1 MKEEKSKTTETAT
14 KAVEE
19 EKSVAVET
27 VEAIEAV
34 EAITKAAEPEKS
46 VATKPEKIE
55 SSTENNNIEPITIK
69 SEAKNENNNFIQIL
83 TLIVAISSL
92 GLGIYNYHHSGNVTN
107 YHYGSDGNSRS
118 FEAGQITDIVEK
130 VSDSVVSIT
139 TESRTQSW
147 IGNTQNSKAA
157 GTGFIIS
164 KDGYIMTNK
173 HVVEGAKTVNVTL
186 NDGKTYQNVEIIG
199 TDPLNDSA
207 ILKVKDPENFKPVTL
222 GDSKTIRS
230 GQSVVVIGN
239 ALGEYSNSV
248 TSGIISGTGRELI
261 ASDSTG
267 SAYEKLSDMIQTDA
281 AINGGNSGGP
291 IVNAAGE
298 VIGIATAY
306 ASSSQTVGFAIP
318 IANVKG
324 IIKHVLESGKF
335 ERAVLGV
342 QYQPI
347 TPKLAAEKQLP
358 VQAGAYLSNSEDT
371 APFLSGSA
379 AEAAGL
385 KPGDIITEVSGIKIG
400 QAGSLSTLIGEHA
413 VGETVTLK
421 VLRGSQEQLIKV
433 TLKAYQN

>member
-1 MKEEKSKTTETAT
+1 MKED
-14 KAVEE
+14 
-19 EKSVAVET
+19 
-27 VEAIEAV
+27 
-34 EAITKAAEPEKS
+34 
-46 VATKPEKIE
+46 
-55 SSTENNNIEPITIK
+55 NNIKENC
-69 SEAKNENNNFIQIL
+69 SCKNSSKAEQNHTVHIL
-83 TLIVAISSL
+83 TLLFAIGSL
-92 GLGIYNYHHSGNVTN
+92 GLGIYNYYNSGNITN
-107 YHYGSDGNSRS
+107 YNYSNDGNSRN
-118 FEAGQITDIVEK
+118 FESNSIAEVVDK

-147 IGNTQNSKAA
+147 LGTKSNNKAA

-186 NDGKTYQNVEIIG
+186 NNGKIYTDVEIIG

-207 ILKVKDPENFKPVTL
+207 ILKVKNPENFKPVTL
-222 GDSKTIRS
+222 GDSKTIRA
-230 GQSVVVIGN
+230 GQQVIVIGN

-248 TSGIISGTGRELI
+248 TSGIISGTGRELV

-267 SAYEKLSDMIQTDA
+267 SEYEKLSDMIQTDA

-318 IANVKG
+318 LANVKG
-324 IIKHVLESGKF
+324 IIRNVLETGKF

-342 QYQPI
+342 QYRPI
-347 TPKLAAEKQLP
+347 TPELAAKKKLP
-358 VQAGAYLSNSEDT
+358 VSSGAYLSDDENSKSIL
-371 APFLSGSA
+371 AGSA

-385 KPGDIITEVSGIKIG
+385 KAGDIITEVNGVKIG
-400 QAGSLSTLIGEHA
+400 KAGSLSTLVGEYK
-413 VGETVTLK
+413 VGETIDLK
-421 VLRGSQEQLIKV
+421 VLRGDKEQLIKL